1 MEIIESEN
9 IHNDNMNKLVLEM
22 NKCDTSF
29 VNSIRRTILTNI
41 KTLVF
46 RGFPH
51 NENKIKFIKNVTN
64 YHNEYLKQRLSCIP
78 IHYNEIDDFNTIIKD
93 YYVLL
98 KVENSGQEKKLVTTD
113 DFKIIKKSTQ
123 KETTF
128 SKHNL
133 FPKDPKTKDPIV
145 ICYLNPQVSQNDP
158 VQEIEAH
165 LEFSVGTAKEDS
177 CWNVVSKCLFYN
189 SPDEQKIETY
199 KETIDEEKK
208 RDFEILDSQRHFLKD
223 HFVFRIETLGI
234 YSNKDI
240 IIMAS
245 NHLVDYFKQIKI
257 ETKKINNFRR
267 SYNQSVYYENMIN
280 IFKDDKKTHNVF
292 ILRLENE
299 DYTVGKLIEKYLFN
313 HRVENDESN
322 MNYVTFNKTHPHN
335 DYSYVNIIYNE
346 EENEDKIILEDLLFI
361 YDKII
366 YDFQYLIKVMS

>member
-223 HFVFRIETLGI
+223 HFVFHIETLGI

-322 MNYVTFNKTHPHN
+322 MNYVTFNKKHPHN